1 MSASATASAVAGVVI
16 SPAAFIG
23 INALPKGEIRA
34 PKKTVSW
41 RRGKIATPRSGAVE
55 LAFFGDAFESLT
67 GTLNPVLIVV
77 TLRWQQL
84 YHRIASGRCRATKRR
99 RGVIDDL
106 TNLIFVGAE
115 RNLVRGH
122 RLHRRALRPDHLC
135 CSALH
140 PRGPVDLANGRPCG
154 FRRLFCRRAYAFR
167 TLLGGTSGGLG
178 RPTGGFC

>member
-1 MSASATASAVAGVVI
+1 MSASATASAVAGVL
-16 SPAAFIG
+16 SPAASIG
-23 INALPKGEIRA
+23 TYALPKREKRA

-67 GTLNPVLIVV
+67 GTLDPVLIVV
-77 TLRWQQL
+77 TLRRQQL
-84 YHRIASGRCRATKRR
+84 HHRVAARRRRSAKRR
-99 RGVIDDL
+99 RGVIDNL
-106 TNLIFVGAE
+106 ANLILVRAD
-115 RNLVRGH
+115 RNLVRGD

-140 PRGPVDLANGRPCG
+140 SRDPVDFANRRSSG

-178 RPTGGFC
+178 RPSGGFC

>member
-1 MSASATASAVAGVVI
+1 MSTSATASAVAGVVI

-34 PKKTVSW
+34 PRRTVSW

-122 RLHRRALRPDHLC
+122 RLHRRALGPD
-135 CSALH
+135 
-140 PRGPVDLANGRPCG
+140 DLANRRPCG
-154 FRRLFCRRAYAFR
+154 FRRLLCRRAYAFR

>member
-1 MSASATASAVAGVVI
+1 MSTSATASAVAGVVI

-34 PKKTVSW
+34 PRRTVSW

-67 GTLNPVLIVV
+67 GTLDPVLIVV
-77 TLRWQQL
+77 TLRRQQL
-84 YHRIASGRCRATKRR
+84 HHRVAARRRRSAKRR
-99 RGVIDDL
+99 RGVIDNL
-106 TNLIFVGAE
+106 ANLILVRAD

-122 RLHRRALRPDHLC
+122 RLHRRALSPDHLC

-140 PRGPVDLANGRPCG
+140 SRDPVDFANRRPSG

-178 RPTGGFC
+178 RPSGGFC